1 MADEEAPALVPID
14 FTLLTQTITVKE
26 GGQSISLA
34 EQLDNLYRQAV
45 AEARYHGKEA
55 SITLELKFK
64 PGSGNQLDIFPTAKS
79 KLPIAKPNPIP
90 LFANDEGVVFN
101 EDPAQRPIP
110 KTAQFRTVRGG
121 AGDKGK

>member
-1 MADEEAPALVPID
+1 MAEEHEPLPTID

-26 GGQSISLA
+26 GGQTLSLA

-90 LFANDEGVVFN
+90 LFANDEGQVFA
-101 EDPAQRPIP
+101 EDPSQRPIP

-121 AGDKGK
+121 DKSK

>member
-1 MADEEAPALVPID
+1 MTTTDDEPLARID

-26 GGQSISLA
+26 GGLTLTLA
-34 EQLDNLYRQAV
+34 EQLDNLFRQAV

-64 PGSGNQLDIFPTAKS
+64 PGSGNQLDVFPTTKS
-79 KLPIAKPNPIP
+79 KLPIAKPNAIP
-90 LFANDEGVVFN
+90 LFGNDAGDVFG

-110 KTAQFRTVRGG
+110 KTTQFRTVRNER
-121 AGDKGK
+121 K

>member
-1 MADEEAPALVPID
+1 MPEETPELAIID
-14 FTLLTQTITVKE
+14 FTLLTQTVTVKE
-26 GGQSISLA
+26 GGQTFTLA
-34 EQLDNLYRQAV
+34 EQLNNLYRQAV

-64 PGSGNQLDIFPTAKS
+64 PGSGNQLDIYPTAKS

-90 LFANDEGVVFN
+90 LFANDDGLVFG

-110 KTAQFRTVRGG
+110 KTAQFRTIRNE
-121 AGDKGK
+121 KK